1 MFIDSD
7 FNAKSFGQFEED
19 VVVSNF
25 KNASGYS
32 SASGVSSSYFP
43 IASKYLIHPTSA
55 EFEAEGYDCGNI
67 FTKVIKCGVPYAR
80 LNDYG
85 SVSEITAAYDK
96 VAKTKNSYNYTLG
109 EMKSA
114 LSDVQ
119 SDVDSSIP
127 MSSNMSCLEYTQVI
141 DSLNA
146 SASSWN
152 SSAVA
157 KEFDRDLRAAY
168 LSAIAGNVSQAS
180 SYMDARDCTGSTS
193 AIDTAQEIADAADA
207 AATQSALDSASATA
221 KAIKDTKDAQD
232 RAAKNIK
239 AQKSSSSQAIAEL
252 KSEAEANRIVAEEEK
267 AALDKRNKMIMYAAG
282 VVILIL
288 IIKK

>member
-7 FNAKSFGQFEED
+7 FNGKSFGQFEED
-19 VVVSNF
+19 VMVSNF

-32 SASGVSSSYFP
+32 NAIGDSSIYFP
-43 IASKYLIHPTSA
+43 MVSKYGIMPTKSQFLI
-55 EFEAEGYDCGNI
+55 EGYNCNGWQNS
-67 FTKVIKCGVPYAR
+67 IKCNIPMM
-80 LNDYG
+80 LLPKYG
-85 SVSEITAAYDK
+85 SDADITAAYDK
-96 VAKTKNSYNYTLG
+96 VAKTKNSYNYNLV

-114 LSDVQ
+114 LADVQ

-168 LSAIAGNVSQAS
+168 LSAIAGNVTQAS

-267 AALDKRNKMIMYAAG
+267 VALDKRNKMIMYAAG